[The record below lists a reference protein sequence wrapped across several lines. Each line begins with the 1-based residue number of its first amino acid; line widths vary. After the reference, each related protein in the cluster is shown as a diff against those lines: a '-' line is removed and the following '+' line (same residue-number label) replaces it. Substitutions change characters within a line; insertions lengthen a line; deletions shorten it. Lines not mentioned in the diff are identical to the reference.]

1 METNNPEFNKLLRA
15 AQWAVFLL
23 AVFLLVQTLGSL
35 KGLKDSTPAHNV
47 ISVSGEG
54 EAIAVPDV
62 AVFSFSV
69 SADAPDVS
77 AAQAQVTAK
86 MNPII
91 EALEGMG
98 IEERDIKTT
107 DYSAYPKYV
116 SETSVCS
123 PTYCPPSRGSVQDG
137 YTASHSISVKV
148 RNTADAGKALSLVG
162 EMGATGLS
170 GISFTV
176 DDPDMV
182 IEEARAEAIA
192 DAKEKAKTLSKDL
205 GVRLGH
211 VVNFYDNSGGMP
223 YYGVGM
229 GGDMEVAVRNTA
241 APAPDLPMGE
251 NKVRINVTV
260 VYEIR

>member
-1 METNNPEFNKLLRA
+1 METNNPEFSKLLRA

-35 KGLKDSTPAHNV
+35 KDLRSSTPAHET
-47 ISVSGEG
+47 ISVTGEG
-54 EAIAVPDV
+54 EAFAVPDI

-69 SADAPDVS
+69 SADASEVGT
-77 AAQAQVTAK
+77 AQAQVTAK

-91 EALEGMG
+91 DALKGMG

-116 SETSVCS
+116 SEASICS
-123 PTYCPPSRGSVQDG
+123 PTYCPPSRGQVQQG
-137 YTASHSISVKV
+137 YTATHSISVKV
-148 RNTADAGKALSLVG
+148 RKTEDAGKALSLVG

-182 IEEARAEAIA
+182 TEQARAEAIA
-192 DAKEKAKTLSKDL
+192 DAREKAKSLSKDL
-205 GVRLGH
+205 GVRLGKI
-211 VVNFYDNSGGMP
+211 VNYYDNSGGP
-223 YYGVGM
+223 YYYGM
-229 GGDMEVAVRNTA
+229 GGDAEFAVKANS
-241 APAPDLPMGE
+241 APVPTLPVGE
-251 NKVRINVTV
+251 NKVRASVTV
-260 VYEIR
+260 IYEIR